1 VRTIPGQ
8 PSACRGAVLV
18 QNRAGPPPN
27 SRERYNAASTQSL
40 LTVLRDPEDGP
51 EIDGRRLE
59 ALR

>member
-1 VRTIPGQ
+1 MCGRFQASRAPMEVPCWFKT
-8 PSACRGAVLV
+8 
-18 QNRAGPPPN
+18 AGPPPN
-27 SRERYNAASTQSL
+27 SRERYNAAPTQSL